1 VQNVEL
7 LVHYLDGTL
16 LSDVVESDN
25 TVRDALRFQNT
36 DPTDL
41 CSVVGMCTAASFS
54 INPSDVHNTERVAR
68 NNTTLVEGETVL
80 FFSFCFIHETLG
92 DRVAAVDQSVG
103 VILNC
108 VLFFL
113 CEALVVGDIQVSLL
127 SGLFG
132 TSLPYM
138 WSKNIAA

>member
-1 VQNVEL
+1 MQNVEL

-16 LSDVVESDN
+16 LGDVVESDN

-54 INPSDVHNTERVAR
+54 INPGDVHNTERVAR

-80 FFSFCFIHETLG
+80 FFSFCFVHETLG
-92 DRVAAVDQSVG
+92 DGVAAVDQSVG